1 MGVKTVDVT
10 QKMIKQ
16 IKRFE
21 GSVRIMEICGTH
33 THQIARCGIRSL
45 LPKGIRLVSGPGCP
59 VCVTAAGYI
68 DAVIAMLDNPKVKIV
83 SFGDL
88 IKVPGSRSSLVEHKS
103 MGKDVLVVYSPEDAF
118 NIAIEYPEKQIV
130 FLAVGF
136 ETTAPL
142 FAALVKQADM
152 MNIKNLF
159 FLTALKR
166 MEPILHYMFGTLG
179 LKING
184 LICPGHV
191 AAITGTEPF
200 KIICDTY
207 GVPSVICGFEAP
219 DIIAGI
225 YELINQISRQEAV
238 RTVNLYKRCVRD
250 EGNIVAKS
258 LIDDVFA
265 RSDVN
270 WRGIGM
276 VTDSAY
282 VINKRYKRF
291 DALEHFGI
299 SKFNINNNHKCLC
312 GDILLGKKKPGCCAA
327 FGRTCT
333 PEHPVGPCMVSS
345 EGTCSAWYKE
355 TGGDPCLTEFS

>member
-1 MGVKTVDVT
+1 MEDVT
-10 QKMIKQ
+10 QKLIERINMFK
-16 IKRFE
+16 
-21 GSVRIMEICGTH
+21 GNVRIMEICGTH
-33 THQIARCGIRSL
+33 THQIAKYGIRSL

-59 VCVTAAGYI
+59 VCVTEIGFI
-68 DAVIAMLDNPKVKIV
+68 DTAISILDEPKVKLV

-88 IKVPGSRSSLVEHKS
+88 IRVTGSRSSLQEQKT
-103 MGKDVLVVYSPEDAF
+103 MGKDVTVVYSPE
-118 NIAIEYPEKQIV
+118 NVIRIAIDHPYKQVI

-142 FAALVKQADM
+142 FAALVKQAYM

-191 AAITGTEPF
+191 AAITGTKPF
-200 KIICDTY
+200 QIISDKY
-207 GVPSVICGFEAP
+207 DIPAVVCGFEAP

-225 YELINQISRQEAV
+225 YELINQISGRKVV

-250 EGNIVAKS
+250 EGNVVAKS
-258 LIDDVFA
+258 LIDDVFT

-276 VTDSAY
+276 VPDSAY
-282 VINKRYKRF
+282 VIHERYKRF

-299 SKFNINNNHKCLC
+299 SKFNINNHHKCLC
-312 GDILLGKKKPGCCAA
+312 GDILLGKKKPGCCPA
-327 FGRTCT
+327 FGRACT

-345 EGTCSAWYKE
+345 EGACSAWYKD
-355 TGGDPCLTEFS
+355 TGGDRCLTEFS